1 MQIVKWEKHDA
12 IAVITMCNEA
22 NRQNLE
28 FVEQL
33 NLCLDQI
40 LEDKTLYSIVLTSSD
55 EKNFSQG
62 IDVGWLKQKFATK
75 DFDSIKSFMYGMNS
89 IFKRLLLMPLPVI
102 AAING
107 HAFGNGAILS
117 CACDFRFMRKDK
129 GFFCFPEVDVNI
141 PFLPGMIAF
150 VRKAVPEHL
159 LHDMMLSGRRLT
171 AEELERN
178 NVIISASDNEEEL
191 RSQAMAYA
199 GTFQKQRPI
208 FGELKKR
215 KHKEIIRIIDQ
226 EDPEYIEPLN
236 VMMKDSPLS

>member
-1 MQIVKWEKHDA
+1 MKVVQWENQNG

-28 FVEQL
+28 FAEQM

-40 LEDKTLYSIVLTSSD
+40 LEDKTIFSMVLTSSD

-62 IDVGWLKQKFATK
+62 IDVEWLNQKIAEQ
-75 DFDSIKSFMYGMNS
+75 DFDCIKTFMYAMNTV
-89 IFKRLLLMPLPVI
+89 FKRLLLMPIPVI

-150 VRKAVPEHL
+150 VRKAVPEYL
-159 LHDMMLSGRRLT
+159 FNDMLLSGRRLT
-171 AEELERN
+171 ASELEQENVIVSASENREEL
-178 NVIISASDNEEEL
+178 IG
-191 RSQAMAYA
+191 QAMAYA
-199 GTFQKQRPI
+199 GTYKKQRPI

-215 KHKEIIRIIDQ
+215 KHKEIIRIIEE

-236 VMMKDSPLS
+236 LMMD

>member
-1 MQIVKWEKHDA
+1 MKVVQWENQND

-28 FVEQL
+28 FAEQM

-40 LEDKTLYSIVLTSSD
+40 LEDKTIFSMVLTSSD

-62 IDVGWLKQKFATK
+62 IDVEWLNQKIAEQ
-75 DFDSIKSFMYGMNS
+75 DFDCIKTFMYAMNTV
-89 IFKRLLLMPLPVI
+89 FKRLLLMPLPVI

-150 VRKAVPEHL
+150 
-159 LHDMMLSGRRLT
+159 RLGCF
-171 AEELERN
+171 
-178 NVIISASDNEEEL
+178 V
-191 RSQAMAYA
+191 
-199 GTFQKQRPI
+199 
-208 FGELKKR
+208 
-215 KHKEIIRIIDQ
+215 
-226 EDPEYIEPLN
+226 
-236 VMMKDSPLS
+236 

>member
-1 MQIVKWEKHDA
+1 MEIVQWDTQDN
-12 IAVITMCNEA
+12 IAVITMCKAA

-28 FVEQL
+28 FAEQM
-33 NLCLDQI
+33 NRCFDEI
-40 LEDKTLYSIVLTSSD
+40 LEEESLYSIVLTSSD

-62 IDVGWLKQKFATK
+62 VDIEWLNQRFAQQ
-75 DFDSIKSFMYGMNS
+75 DFDTIKTFMYEMNTV
-89 IFKRLLLMPLPVI
+89 FKRLLLMPIPII

-117 CACDFRFMRKDK
+117 CACDFRFMTKDK

-150 VRKAVPEHL
+150 VKKSIPEHL
-159 LHDMMLSGRRLT
+159 FNEMLLSGKRVT
-171 AEELERN
+171 ATELEHH
-178 NVIISASDNEEEL
+178 NVIVSASESRAEL
-191 RSQAMAYA
+191 LTQAIDYA
-199 GTFQKQRPI
+199 GTFNKQRPI

-215 KHKEIIRIIDQ
+215 KHKEIIRVIEE

-236 VMMKDSPLS
+236 LMMK

>member
-1 MQIVKWEKHDA
+1 MKIVQWEKHHD

-22 NRQNLE
+22 NRQNLV
-28 FVEQL
+28 FAEQM
-33 NLCLDQI
+33 NQCLDQI
-40 LEDKTLYSIVLTSSD
+40 MEEKTIFSIVLTSSD

-62 IDVGWLKQKFATK
+62 IDVEWLKQKFTEQ
-75 DFDSIKSFMYGMNS
+75 DFDSIKTFMYAMNTV
-89 IFKRLLLMPLPVI
+89 FKRLLLMPLPVI

-150 VRKAVPEHL
+150 VRKAIPEYL
-159 LHDMMLSGRRLT
+159 FNDMLLSGRRLT
-171 AEELERN
+171 ATELDLSNVIVSASENQEELFG
-178 NVIISASDNEEEL
+178 
-191 RSQAMAYA
+191 QAMAYA
-199 GTFQKQRPI
+199 GTFKKQRPI

-215 KHKEIIRIIDQ
+215 KHKEIIQIIEE
-226 EDPEYIEPLN
+226 EDPKYIEPLN
-236 VMMKDSPLS
+236 LMMD

>member
-1 MQIVKWEKHDA
+1 MKIVQWEKQND

-22 NRQNLE
+22 NRQNLV
-28 FVEQL
+28 FAEQM

-40 LEDKTLYSIVLTSSD
+40 LEEKTIFSIVLTSSD

-62 IDVGWLKQKFATK
+62 IDVEWLNKKLTEQ
-75 DFDSIKSFMYGMNS
+75 DYDSIKTFMYGMDTV
-89 IFKRLLLMPLPVI
+89 FKRLLLMPLPVI

-150 VRKAVPEHL
+150 IRKAIPEDLFNDML
-159 LHDMMLSGRRLT
+159 LTGRRLT
-171 AEELERN
+171 ATELELRNVIVSASESREEL
-178 NVIISASDNEEEL
+178 L
-191 RSQAMAYA
+191 GQAMTYA
-199 GTFQKQRPI
+199 GTIKKQRPI

-215 KHKEIIRIIDQ
+215 KHKEIIRIIEE

-236 VMMKDSPLS
+236 LMMD

>member
-1 MQIVKWEKHDA
+1 MNIVQWEKHNET
-12 IAVITMCNEA
+12 AVITMCNGA

-40 LEDKTLYSIVLTSSD
+40 LEDKSIFSIVITSSD

-62 IDVGWLKQKFATK
+62 IDVEWLTQKFAQK
-75 DFDSIKSFMYGMNS
+75 DFDSIKSFMYGMNN

-107 HAFGNGAILS
+107 HAFGNGAIMS
-117 CACDFRFMRKDK
+117 CACDFRFMRKNK

-171 AEELERN
+171 AEELALN
-178 NVIISASDNEEEL
+178 NVIVSASEDEEEL
-191 RSQAMAYA
+191 RSQAMTYA
-199 GTFQKQRPI
+199 GTFKKQRPI

-215 KHKEIIRIIDQ
+215 KHKEIIRIIDE
-226 EDPEYIEPLN
+226 EDPVFIEPLN
-236 VMMKDSPLS
+236 VMMR

>member
-1 MQIVKWEKHDA
+1 MNIVKWEKQND

-22 NRQNLE
+22 NRQNMV
-28 FVEQL
+28 FAEQMIE
-33 NLCLDQI
+33 CLDNI
-40 LEDKTLYSIVLTSSD
+40 LDDKTLYSIVLTSSD

-62 IDVGWLKQKFATK
+62 IDLEWLKQNYEVQ
-75 DFDSIKSFMYGMNS
+75 DFDSVKTFMYKMNTV
-89 IFKRLLLMPLPVI
+89 FKRLLLMPLPVV

-141 PFLPGMIAF
+141 PFLPGMMAF
-150 VRKAVPEHL
+150 VRKAIPEYL
-159 LHDMMLSGRRLT
+159 LNDMLLSGRRLT
-171 AEELERN
+171 AAELELS
-178 NVIISASDNEEEL
+178 NVIFSASENQEVLLEE
-191 RSQAMAYA
+191 AMAYA
-199 GTFQKQRPI
+199 GTFKKQRPI

-215 KHKEIIRIIDQ
+215 KHKEIIRIIDE

-236 VMMKDSPLS
+236 LMMR